1 MNWTSALAVYLL
13 FWVMS
18 IFLVLPFHIKTTEE
32 AGGELVP
39 GQAESA
45 PHEFKPLRIGLWITA
60 IATTSFL
67 IFYYVYTNNSLNP
80 EWFDFYKS
88 QG

>member
-13 FWVMS
+13 FWVFS
-18 IFLVLPFHIKTTEE
+18 AFLVLPFNIKTTEE
-32 AGGELVP
+32 VGGELIP

-60 IATTSFL
+60 VATTGFA
-67 IFYYVYTNNSLNP
+67 IFYYVYTNNVLDP
-80 EWFDFYKS
+80 QMFDFYPAR
-88 QG
+88 